1 MKMFLVAALALVS
14 TSALAVEMRPQ
25 LPEPMPSAKWVGYS
39 ASPNGRIFR
48 SEVFN
53 DEQRAK
59 NTARAE
65 CSSTSL
71 RTCNWDLGTIAVAP
85 SSFVAAVNCGG
96 RESFI
101 GGSNIDIGAA
111 LWMANKK
118 AKSRNWPAA
127 NCRQVFDSEYPART
141 NSNWTGGYGKL

>member
-14 TSALAVEMRPQ
+14 TSALAVEMRTSR
-25 LPEPMPSAKWVGYS
+25 PEPMPSAKWVGYS
-39 ASPNGRIFR
+39 ASPNGRIFQ

-71 RTCNWDLGTIAVAP
+71 RTCNWDPLVWR
-85 SSFVAAVNCGG
+85 V
-96 RESFI
+96 E
-101 GGSNIDIGAA
+101 
-111 LWMANKK
+111 L
-118 AKSRNWPAA
+118 
-127 NCRQVFDSEYPART
+127 
-141 NSNWTGGYGKL
+141 